1 MDLDAQHAAKL
12 FESLKR
18 GPQIAIGKEH
28 GAAVVAAS
36 NDVMRQVGHSQ
47 PAATT
52 HRDSPDSGSPGWPP
66 QENAYLSVLDGA

>member
-18 GPQIAIGKEH
+18 GPQIAIGNEH

-47 PAATT
+47 PASKA
-52 HRDSPDSGSPGWPP
+52 
-66 QENAYLSVLDGA
+66 